1 MYICLKRSRWPD
13 LLAGL
18 LASCLLGAT
27 PGQARAGEDDRQALQ
42 RIRGEIDALVAA
54 NRRCHNVVHCH
65 LLSMGFDACGHPTL
79 HVAFNDFTGAKA
91 TLEAKGAEL
100 SFLEEELLRGTPRP
114 NGCVPPVPPK
124 PACHRHQCSVGV
136 RNE

>member
-1 MYICLKRSRWPD
+1 MSP
-13 LLAGL
+13 
-18 LASCLLGAT
+18 S
-27 PGQARAGEDDRQALQ
+27 PARASEDDRQALD
-42 RIRGEIDALVAA
+42 RIRSEIDVLVAA

-65 LLSMGFDACGHPTL
+65 MLSMGFDSCGYPTL

-91 TLEAKGAEL
+91 ALEAKGAEL

-114 NGCVPPVPPK
+114 ANCVPPAPPK
-124 PACHRHQCSVGV
+124 AACHRHKCSAGG

>member
-1 MYICLKRSRWPD
+1 MSISRKRSRWPD
-13 LLAGL
+13 LLAAWF
-18 LASCLLGAT
+18 ASCLLGST
-27 PGQARAGEDDRQALQ
+27 PGLARAGEDDRQALE
-42 RIRGEIDALVAA
+42 RIRGEIEALVAA

-91 TLEAKGAEL
+91 TLEAKGAEM

-114 NGCVPPVPPK
+114 ANCVPYVLPK